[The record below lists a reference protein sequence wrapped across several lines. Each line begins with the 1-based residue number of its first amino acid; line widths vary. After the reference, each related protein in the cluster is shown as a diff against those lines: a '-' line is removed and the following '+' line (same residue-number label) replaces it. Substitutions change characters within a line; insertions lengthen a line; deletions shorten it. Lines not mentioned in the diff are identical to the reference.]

1 MFISTG
7 STECTIKF
15 SSMSDQFHHT
25 VSPLNLDGYASPF
38 SRTTS
43 LLATINDD
51 VPILSNHDLIVG
63 AFMAVSLALLVSFL
77 QGISSSST
85 SFRLWPDDKKSSVGD
100 IIPMENIQKDEVV
113 FNEWREMSRPENYIW
128 YANKIRQ
135 TSKTTATGIGDATS
149 DDASVSVRMENKIV
163 LFALI
168 MLFVPIFSVEF
179 FFALSRQLIC
189 GNYIFLPDDAT
200 LLGNHNVRNDL
211 APWAKELCSPHL
223 ER

>member
-7 STECTIKF
+7 SIECPLKF
-15 SSMSDQFHHT
+15 SSISDQFHHAF
-25 VSPLNLDGYASPF
+25 SPLNRDGYASTL
-38 SRTTS
+38 SRRTS
-43 LLATINDD
+43 LSATINDD
-51 VPILSNHDLIVG
+51 IAILSNHDLLVG
-63 AFMAVSLALLVSFL
+63 VLQAVSLAFLVSFL

-113 FNEWREMSRPENYIW
+113 FDEWREMSRPENYIW

-135 TSKTTATGIGDATS
+135 TSKATGTGIGNATS
-149 DDASVSVRMENKIV
+149 DDAFVSVRTENKIV

-189 GNYIFLPDDAT
+189 GNYVFLPDDAA
-200 LLGNHNVRNDL
+200 LLGNHNVGNDL
-211 APWAKELCSPHL
+211 APWAKELCSPHF